1 MKKKVWII
9 VILLVI
15 GVIAAIGGLMKGRM
29 AARCDYD
36 GTRIQPIY
44 EVDFEFEDGSIK
56 RFCSI
61 VCSLMD
67 LKDEKKKL
75 KYITVVDEVSGKKID
90 DSLAFFVESDVIAI
104 PHVKNRIHVFAEK
117 ADAERHAS
125 QFDGKLIPNPFSL
138 AMRK

>member
-9 VILLVI
+9 VVLVFI
-15 GVIAAIGGLMKGRM
+15 GAIAAIGGLMKGHM

-44 EVDFEFEDGSIK
+44 EVDFEFEDGSMK

-61 VCSLMD
+61 ICALMD
-67 LKDEKKKL
+67 LKDEGKKL

-90 DSLAFFVESDVIAI
+90 DSLATFVESDVITI
-104 PHVKNRIHVFAEK
+104 PHVKNRIHAFAEK
-117 ADAERHAS
+117 SDAERHAH
-125 QFDGKLIPNPFSL
+125 QFNGKLIPNPFRQ
-138 AMRK
+138 AMAK